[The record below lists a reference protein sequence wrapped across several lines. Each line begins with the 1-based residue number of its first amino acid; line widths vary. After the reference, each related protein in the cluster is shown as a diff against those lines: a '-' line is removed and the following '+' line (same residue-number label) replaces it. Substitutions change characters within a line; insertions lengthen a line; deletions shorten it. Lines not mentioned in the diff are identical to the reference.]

1 MLGGGLEGL
10 RFGVRSLE
18 FGVWGSE
25 FCLLSSRG
33 CGPSQPRCTE
43 INTGFTAPTERT
55 PSRESASNVPRV
67 VATMRDGSASNGVRA
82 DSTRIAKI

>member
-18 FGVWGSE
+18 FGVWREEFGVWGSE

-33 CGPSQPRCTE
+33 SVPRSR
-43 INTGFTAPTERT
+43 GAPKST
-55 PSRESASNVPRV
+55 PSHGA
-67 VATMRDGSASNGVRA
+67 DGA
-82 DSTRIAKI
+82 DALQGIGQQCPSGRGNDA